1 MDYFKV
7 SVCIVTYNQKDF
19 VYQCLESLLDQKTN
33 FDYEILIADD
43 FSTDGT
49 REILKNL
56 STRIRKRL
64 SCTCKRKI

>member
-33 FDYEILIADD
+33 FDYEILITDD

-49 REILKNL
+49 REILKKSNL
-56 STRIRKRL
+56 I
-64 SCTCKRKI
+64 